1 MVRQVAEAPVLS
13 RRERAR
19 QATIDEIKSVGR
31 DLLAVDGENGVT
43 IRAIAREMGMTAPA
57 VYRYFTS
64 HELLIRALR
73 ADVFA
78 EAAHAVLAGAADG
91 AAHDDALRRLL
102 DAARGLRNWAL
113 SHRHEFS
120 FVLGRSPVSPEAQED
135 QEAQDAGWVFGSAFA
150 GLLCELW
157 LQRPFRVPAE
167 SELSPELVHQLNGL
181 RISRQLDVPV
191 GAIAVMLSS
200 WARLHGVICLD
211 VMGHL
216 AFVLPNADAFFE
228 YELFRLCAELGMADG
243 YRPPR

>member
-1 MVRQVAEAPVLS
+1 MVGQVAQAPVLS

-19 QATIDEIKSVGR
+19 QATIAEIKAVGR

-73 ADVFA
+73 AEVFA
-78 EAAHAVLAGAADG
+78 EAARAVLAGADEAADHG
-91 AAHDDALRRLL
+91 DALRRLL
-102 DAARGLRNWAL
+102 AAARGLRDWAL
-113 SHRHEFS
+113 MHRHEFS
-120 FVLGRSPVSPEAQED
+120 FVLGRSPVSPEAQDDE
-135 QEAQDAGWVFGSAFA
+135 EAQNAGWVFGSAFA

-157 LQRPFRVPAE
+157 MERPFPVPAE
-167 SELSPELVHQLNGL
+167 SELSPDLVQQLNGL
-181 RISRQLDVPV
+181 RISRQLDLPV

-228 YELFRLCAELGMADG
+228 HELYRLCAELGMADG
-243 YRPPR
+243 YRPPY